1 VNALSR
7 IYIGNGTLK
16 LRFYKSFCSFR
27 IHNLTAY
34 LQALHKEGLANEDHT
49 ILLLNCYTKL
59 KDNQKLD
66 EFIFKDRDSVDFDL
80 EIAIRVCRQAG
91 RPLLIFKLGFFCP
104 GRGANPGSSG
114 FRYFVSALSCVF
126 VHSSPAPR
134 PHPTS

>member
-1 VNALSR
+1 MIV
-7 IYIGNGTLK
+7 
-16 LRFYKSFCSFR
+16 LRFR

-59 KDNQKLD
+59 KDTQKLD

-91 RPLLIFKLGFFCP
+91 WTNCTQVIFEGGPSGEQTLIQFKEFDLELPSRLKFDT
-104 GRGANPGSSG
+104 AQ
-114 FRYFVSALSCVF
+114 
-126 VHSSPAPR
+126 
-134 PHPTS
+134 TSIII

>member
-1 VNALSR
+1 M
-7 IYIGNGTLK
+7 
-16 LRFYKSFCSFR
+16 
-27 IHNLTAY
+27 TAY

-91 RPLLIFKLGFFCP
+91 QPRLAFGIIHYYLTLVTALFLAPSPL
-104 GRGANPGSSG
+104 
-114 FRYFVSALSCVF
+114 
-126 VHSSPAPR
+126 
-134 PHPTS
+134 

>member
-1 VNALSR
+1 VIISCTFDR
-7 IYIGNGTLK
+7 
-16 LRFYKSFCSFR
+16 FR

-91 RPLLIFKLGFFCP
+91 I
-104 GRGANPGSSG
+104 N
-114 FRYFVSALSCVF
+114 
-126 VHSSPAPR
+126 
-134 PHPTS
+134 